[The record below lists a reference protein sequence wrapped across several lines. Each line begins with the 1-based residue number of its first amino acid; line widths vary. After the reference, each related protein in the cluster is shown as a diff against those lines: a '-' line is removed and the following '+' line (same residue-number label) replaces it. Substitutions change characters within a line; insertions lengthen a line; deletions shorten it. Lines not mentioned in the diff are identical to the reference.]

1 MNDNARWYEQDNSA
15 GQNVYANQ
23 GGPQYNNDGVTFANQ
38 GDGTQNNWGNTT
50 YANYG
55 SGTQNVFMRQ
65 LEQKFEG
72 GLEALKNRQYQKAA
86 ERFEDYLSSAE
97 SASSAGTDMK
107 ERAAQAHVYSVLG
120 LLNRSRPSYYSTD
133 TIRRIET
140 HLSLARTL
148 GQGRPVAAAA
158 DVMLAIVKE
167 DFYDARAMRSA
178 GPTAAELRGSLGYL
192 EPEWIQT
199 LTDHLVPAEGATWKE
214 LAGMAVSAGYTAPT
228 VLDDDEQRVIPPDRR
243 TKVNKYFTRTPD
255 RVSPAWHLTL
265 FGAAA
270 LLVIVAIASHNFFSV
285 IAVAAAI
292 WIAKKGYD
300 RYKKYLRF
308 QKAWA
313 AAEPK
318 PADQELDAWLDADI
332 EFIKRKGGRKL
343 QLKAHEH
350 FEGGDLITSAVVVV
364 GVPGGTATRTGK
376 APAVRTGDDGR
387 VRANHYDVL
396 ILFLTAQVIS
406 SYRCVLEFA
415 TGELL
420 SDETR
425 QYHWSNIVGVS
436 AVSIPAPRLVVD
448 LVNLPLR
455 QESGNAQEQEQVKD
469 ISLLHK
475 FTLSAINGEKLEVTT
490 EFGGDYFKT
499 SGGKVAWRGNEH
511 ALSIIQSEVRSRNAR

>member
-15 GQNVYANQ
+15 QNVYANQ
-23 GGPQYNNDGVTFANQ
+23 GGPQYVNDGVTFANQ
-38 GDGTQNNWGNTT
+38 GAGTQNNWGNNT

-72 GLEALKNRQYQKAA
+72 GIEALKNWQYSKAV
-86 ERFEDYLSSAE
+86 ERFDDYLSSAE
-97 SASSAGTDMK
+97 SASGSPGTDMK
-107 ERAAQAHVYSVLG
+107 ERAAQAHVYAVLG
-120 LLNRSRPSYYSTD
+120 LLNRSRPSYHSTD

-140 HLSLARTL
+140 HLTLARTL

-158 DVMLAIVKE
+158 DVLHAVVKE

-178 GPTAAELRGSLGYL
+178 APTATELRRSLEYL
-192 EPEWIQT
+192 DPEWTRT
-199 LTDHLVPAEGATWKE
+199 LTEHMVPAEGVTWKD
-214 LAGMAVSAGYTAPT
+214 LAGMAVSAGFTAPT
-228 VLDDDEQRVIPPDRR
+228 ALDNEEQRVIAPDRR

-255 RVSPAWHLTL
+255 VVSPAWHVCL
-265 FGAAA
+265 FGGAA
-270 LLVIVAIASHNFFSV
+270 LLVVVAIASHNFFSV
-285 IAVAAAI
+285 LAVAAAA
-292 WIAKKGYD
+292 WIAKKGYN
-300 RYKKYLRF
+300 RYNKYVRF

-318 PADQELDAWLDADI
+318 PADKELDAWLDEDI

-364 GVPGGTATRTGK
+364 GVPGGGATRTGK

-396 ILFLTAQVIS
+396 ILFLTSQVIS

-455 QESGNAQEQEQVKD
+455 EDAGKEQEQVKD